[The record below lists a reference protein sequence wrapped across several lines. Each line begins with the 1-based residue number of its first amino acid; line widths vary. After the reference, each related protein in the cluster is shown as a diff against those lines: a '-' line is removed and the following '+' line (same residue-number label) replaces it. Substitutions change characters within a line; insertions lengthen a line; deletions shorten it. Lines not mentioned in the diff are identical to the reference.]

1 MQLEQEFNQA
11 MFKIYYSAKEIGYTA
26 SKFFQMLEQHGG
38 LQTARNLINA
48 STISSGYTRLWELKR
63 LDLSVEASFMRTQ
76 NGTRYL
82 LRKNSKGVVSDCLN
96 LVTSIN
102 GKVYT
107 RS

>member
-48 STISSGYTRLWELKR
+48 STISSGYTRLWKLKR
-63 LDLSVEASFMRTQ
+63 LDLSVEAVVHENSEWHPLFTAEELERC
-76 NGTRYL
+76 
-82 LRKNSKGVVSDCLN
+82 RKRLSEIGYFD
-96 LVTSIN
+96 
-102 GKVYT
+102 
-107 RS
+107 

>member
-1 MQLEQEFNQA
+1 
-11 MFKIYYSAKEIGYTA
+11 MFEIYYSAKAIGYKP

-48 STISSGYTRLWELKR
+48 STVSYGYTKLWELKR
-63 LDLSVEASFMRTQ
+63 LDLSVEAVVYENSEWHLI
-76 NGTRYL
+76 RYL

-102 GKVYT
+102 SKVYT